1 MAPPR
6 FLDYSQLMITLF
18 IKAKPIGFLA
28 GAMLLAMLA
37 EPAGNVYGQ
46 AVAVQP
52 EMQPPP
58 VQTPVGQPPA
68 VQPGMQPPSVP
79 PTVVQPPAAGTPAV
93 VPDDY
98 VYYPNYGVYY
108 NSRRHL
114 YHYLR
119 GDTWVTQP
127 APEGVTVDALQAS
140 PSVNM
145 EFHDS
150 PALHHAEMLKRY
162 PRDWKPAAPQE
173 HREGAPESI
182 KR

>member
-1 MAPPR
+1 MINKR
-6 FLDYSQLMITLF
+6 LFLKT
-18 IKAKPIGFLA
+18 KPIGFVA
-28 GAMLLAMLA
+28 GAVMLAMLA
-37 EPAGNVYGQ
+37 EPAGNIFGQ
-46 AVAVQP
+46 AVGVP
-52 EMQPPP
+52 VTPPG
-58 VQTPVGQPPA
+58 VVTP
-68 VQPGMQPPSVP
+68 PG
-79 PTVVQPPAAGTPAV
+79 AV
-93 VPDDY
+93 VPPGVVVPPGAVVPPGVVVPPGAVMAPGVVVAPAEVPDNY

-108 NSRRHL
+108 NGQRHL

-150 PALHHAEMLKRY
+150 PALHHAEMQKRY
-162 PRDWKPAAPQE
+162 PRNWKPAP
-173 HREGAPESI
+173 PVSI